1 MQRFTKGK
9 EMHSSEENGDTASL
23 SNDIWDVMHY
33 KTDKK
38 GRTNWL
44 KIGRAW
50 AKPEN
55 DNITMKLFA
64 LPIPNAEGEVIL
76 NLVYNEA
83 LRPKP

>member
-1 MQRFTKGK
+1 MNYSDNPGAD
-9 EMHSSEENGDTASL
+9 NGESASL
-23 SNDIWDVMHY
+23 ANDIWDVMHY
-33 KTDKK
+33 KTDKR

-64 LPIPNAEGEVIL
+64 LPIPNADGEVIL
-76 NLVYNEA
+76 NLVFNETH
-83 LRPKP
+83 KQKS